1 MKPQPKL
8 DARVRM
14 KQILD
19 AALALACKGRSYTS
33 LSRDEIARAAG
44 IPSSSL
50 IQYHF
55 GTMPDF
61 QRDIMREAI
70 RRECLPVIAQGL
82 AVGDKRCKKLDPEL
96 KAKAL
101 QALTA

>member
-8 DARVRM
+8 EARERM

-19 AALALACKGRSYTS
+19 AALQLACSGRPYMS
-33 LSRDEIARAAG
+33 LSRDEIAKAAG

-50 IQYHF
+50 IQYYF
-55 GTMPDF
+55 GTMPEF
-61 QRDIMREAI
+61 HRDVLREAI

-82 AVGDKRCKKLDPEL
+82 AVGDKRCRKLDPKL

-101 QALTA
+101 QSLTV

>member
-19 AALALACKGRSYTS
+19 AALELACKGRSYTS
-33 LSRDEIARAAG
+33 LSRDEIAKAAG

-55 GTMPDF
+55 GTMPKF
-61 QRDIMREAI
+61 HRAILGEAI

-82 AVGDKRCKKLDPEL
+82 AVGESRCKKLAPEL
-96 KAKAL
+96 KTKAL
-101 QALTA
+101 AAIAA